1 MMIIP
6 FKGKVKFPI
15 TLDAGTWIFDDR
27 KIDLNT
33 YFDSEREEMD
43 ELEKYTKEVGQFF
56 DRELKEGATPPS
68 EQKPKKRFLKEIL
81 LTGTFGMKLSPFIKT
96 AEPYGTTF
104 VLETSNGDVS
114 FPMEEAYS
122 FIAAF
127 SKEGKRLEDGPVHIL
142 FEDGSNKD
150 NPIKG
155 VKAFRID

>member
-1 MMIIP
+1 MIIP
-6 FKGKVKFPI
+6 FKGKVKYPI

-33 YFDSEREEMD
+33 YFDSERAEID
-43 ELEKYTKEVGQFF
+43 ELENYTKQVGQFF
-56 DRELKEGATPPS
+56 DREIKEGATPPS

-81 LTGTFGMKLSPFIKT
+81 LTGTFGMKLAPFIKT

-104 VLETSNGDVS
+104 VLETPNGDVS
-114 FPMEEAYS
+114 FPIEEAYS

-127 SKEGKRLEDGPVHIL
+127 SKEGKRLEDGPIHIL

-150 NPIKG
+150 NPIKS
-155 VKAFRID
+155 VNAFRIE